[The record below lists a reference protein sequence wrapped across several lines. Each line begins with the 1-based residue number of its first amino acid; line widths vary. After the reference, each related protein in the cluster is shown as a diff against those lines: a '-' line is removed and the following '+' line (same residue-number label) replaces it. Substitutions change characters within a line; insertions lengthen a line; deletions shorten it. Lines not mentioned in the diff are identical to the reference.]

1 MNETAIARTDDE
13 PVLIRPSRESDV
25 EAMLAIY
32 RYHIRSGVPCDVE
45 GTGAPEPD
53 DLRDRRKNLKQTR
66 LPHLVATY
74 RGEVVGYAYAVL
86 FRKRPAYRYT
96 AKHSI
101 YVHHEHL
108 ARGVGRLLLQGMI
121 DACAAAGF
129 RQMIGYIDADNA
141 PSLAL
146 HEKFGFARAGLLCG
160 VAYRNGHWR
169 DTVMTQRWLGA
180 GVTSWRPA
188 ARPSRRKV
196 SRSDLDAVGMQ
207 RPVVQRLVLA
217 KPCLRPLSGF
227 VLVGSVDLE
236 RALAHLD
243 LPAVLAEHVLHE
255 PDHIS

>member
-1 MNETAIARTDDE
+1 
-13 PVLIRPSRESDV
+13 
-25 EAMLAIY
+25 MLAIY
-32 RYHIRSGVPCDVE
+32 RHHVRNGVPRDVE

-108 ARGVGRLLLQGMI
+108 GRGVGRLLLQELI

-146 HEKFGFARAGLLCG
+146 HEKFGFRAC
-160 VAYRNGHWR
+160 
-169 DTVMTQRWLGA
+169 
-180 GVTSWRPA
+180 RPA
-188 ARPSRRKV
+188 LRR
-196 SRSDLDAVGMQ
+196 
-207 RPVVQRLVLA
+207 RLS
-217 KPCLRPLSGF
+217 PRPLVRHRHGAAF
-227 VLVGSVDLE
+227 ARRRRH
-236 RALAHLD
+236 RAAIAHGTGPLD
-243 LPAVLAEHVLHE
+243 LTRESQPA
-255 PDHIS
+255 